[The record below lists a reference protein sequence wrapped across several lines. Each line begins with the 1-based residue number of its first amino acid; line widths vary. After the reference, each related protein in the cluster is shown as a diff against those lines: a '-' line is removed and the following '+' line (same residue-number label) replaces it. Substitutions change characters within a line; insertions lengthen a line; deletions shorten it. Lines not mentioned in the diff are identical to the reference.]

1 MEIKSK
7 ENGKELK
14 EIIKNQEFS
23 IKVNYD
29 KSTVKRPKNIV
40 YNYNPDIIKR
50 FKELS
55 KELNVVSVGFT
66 KLSPDLILND
76 AELEYDNAIVLVFE
90 MFDEILETEPGI
102 LAKSYNDYL
111 YEQIANKT
119 YKLSDFLREN
129 NVDTEPI
136 HPEYDEFIDFSKIAA
151 KANLGGIGRSG
162 LLITPE
168 YGPKVKISVILTSAK
183 LDKTDPEEDFSWIKE
198 YCKRCGKCMD
208 ACTYDALKN
217 DKLHPKKC
225 KGCNEG
231 CSYCINDCPFH
242 KKGYMNIKR
251 KFFKYQEKIQE
262 RNKNNN

>member
-1 MEIKSK
+1 M
-7 ENGKELK
+7 
-14 EIIKNQEFS
+14 
-23 IKVNYD
+23 
-29 KSTVKRPKNIV
+29 
-40 YNYNPDIIKR
+40 
-50 FKELS
+50 S

-183 LDKTDPEEDFSWIKE
+183 LDKTDP
-198 YCKRCGKCMD
+198 
-208 ACTYDALKN
+208 
-217 DKLHPKKC
+217 
-225 KGCNEG
+225 
-231 CSYCINDCPFH
+231 
-242 KKGYMNIKR
+242 
-251 KFFKYQEKIQE
+251 
-262 RNKNNN
+262 